1 MNKKQL
7 QAAAK
12 NYVAN
17 AKEMTKD
24 EFADYVRDQET
35 EEVAAELVEFLYPT
49 EPIDKPASKPAKVV
63 KADYFEEW
71 RVEIKNKQ
79 AEKLRRMRPV
89 VKITE
94 DEAETLNAGIL
105 NGPNTYGKM
114 YFRPE

>member
-1 MNKKQL
+1 MDKKKL
-7 QAAAK
+7 QTAAK
-12 NYVAN
+12 NYADQ
-17 AKEMTKD
+17 AKEMTKE
-24 EFADYVRDQET
+24 EFTDYVADQET
-35 EEVAAELVEFLYPT
+35 ESDAAQLVDYFF
-49 EPIDKPASKPAKVV
+49 PAPKAAKPAKVV

-71 RVEIKNKQ
+71 RVEIKNKK